1 MSEALDGTKK
11 LALMIG
17 MCARARKI
25 VIGCD
30 GVCLALPEKK
40 PAKRVH
46 LVLEASDVSDNTH
59 KKLSDKCLYYKVRK
73 EIIPLSQ
80 EELAHAIGKKGSQVA
95 AVAVTD
101 NEMSRAVINLLPESQ
116 NQT

>member
-1 MSEALDGTKK
+1 MSDDLDRTKK

-25 VIGCD
+25 IIGCD
-30 GVCLALPEKK
+30 QVCMALPEKK
-40 PAKRVH
+40 AQKKVH
-46 LVLEASDVSDNTH
+46 LVLEASGVSENTH
-59 KKLSDKCLYYKVRK
+59 KKLSDKCLYYKVQK

-80 EELAHAIGKKGSQVA
+80 EELAHAIGKKGSMVA

-101 NEMSRAVINLLPESQ
+101 EQMSRAVVNLLPESQ
-116 NQT
+116 N